1 MRKVTF
7 YFCLLPEPIAGSYV
21 KRAARCAVKVVRRSR
36 IQLSEIVQPEVC
48 PSREQEAVQ

>member
-7 YFCLLPEPIAGSYV
+7 YFWLLPEPIAGSYV
-21 KRAARCAVKVVRRSR
+21 KRVAGDAVNVVRRSR

-48 PSREQEAVQ
+48 PSQE